1 MTVIIDKTDLKKK
14 YKKVGYYPGCA
25 LEGSAIPYDKSTRA
39 IGKALGL
46 ELVDVTDWN
55 CCGAMEVKNIDPQ
68 VETYLSSRVL
78 SNAQH
83 KDNMDVVMAPCN
95 GCYKNLKQAEHELGK
110 NEKSREV
117 VDKISK
123 KAGHETYK
131 SGDVETIHA
140 LDWIKMGYGE
150 DELRKKIKGG
160 LKGLKI
166 ANYYGCMYTRP
177 RDIFPEKAPGAG
189 GDDLIKPHYMDDLL
203 AVAGAENVEF
213 PLKTACC
220 GGAHT
225 LSDRDMSTKL
235 VLNILEA
242 AEAAGAEVI
251 ATECPTCHSGLEMH
265 QIRALKRL
273 SKKTNV
279 KVIYFT
285 QLLGMA
291 MGLSP
296 RKVGLSGNISDSRG
310 LMKEKGII

>member
-1 MTVIIDKTDLKKK
+1 MTTIIKTDHKKK
-14 YKKVGYYPGCA
+14 YKKVAYYPGCA

-39 IGKALGL
+39 VGKALGL
-46 ELVDVTDWN
+46 ELVDVKDWN

-83 KDNMDVVMAPCN
+83 KNGLDVVMAPCN
-95 GCYKNLKQAEHELGK
+95 GCYKNLKQAEHELSHR
-110 NEKSREV
+110 EKSRQV

-123 KAGHETYK
+123 KAGHETYEA
-131 SGDVETIHA
+131 GGVETIHA
-140 LDWIKMGYGE
+140 LDWIKLGYGE

-189 GDDLIKPHYMDDLL
+189 GDSLTKPHYMDDLL
-203 AVAGAENVEF
+203 AVAGAENVDF
-213 PLKTACC
+213 SLKTACC

-225 LSDRDMSTKL
+225 LSDSDMSTKL

-242 AEAAGAEVI
+242 AEAAGADVI

-273 SKKTNV
+273 SKNTNV
-279 KVIYFT
+279 KIIYFT
-285 QLLGMA
+285 QLLGLA
-291 MGLSP
+291 MGISP
-296 RKVGLSGNISDSRG
+296 RKVGLSGNISNSSKM
-310 LMKEKGII
+310 LKEKGII

>member
-1 MTVIIDKTDLKKK
+1 MLFR
-14 YKKVGYYPGCA
+14 
-25 LEGSAIPYDKSTRA
+25 S
-39 IGKALGL
+39 
-46 ELVDVTDWN
+46 
-55 CCGAMEVKNIDPQ
+55 
-68 VETYLSSRVL
+68 
-78 SNAQH
+78 
-83 KDNMDVVMAPCN
+83 
-95 GCYKNLKQAEHELGK
+95 
-110 NEKSREV
+110 
-117 VDKISK
+117 
-123 KAGHETYK
+123 
-131 SGDVETIHA
+131 
-140 LDWIKMGYGE
+140 
-150 DELRKKIKGG
+150 
-160 LKGLKI
+160 
-166 ANYYGCMYTRP
+166 
-177 RDIFPEKAPGAG
+177 FPEKAPGAG

-242 AEAAGAEVI
+242 AEAAGADVI

-279 KVIYFT
+279 KIIYFT

-296 RKVGLSGNISDSRG
+296 RKVGLNGNISDSLG
-310 LMKEKGII
+310 LMKEKGIV